1 MIYVLGRNAPGRR
14 EPDHV
19 VMQHRSEMT
28 IFSIYAQILITDPGV
43 GLLHFQFVDWGNFLV
58 KQVLVSWQMMPNSI
72 RLVAMPTPQFQNQS
86 PRCKHSP
93 KEPINVI
100 SI

>member
-1 MIYVLGRNAPGRR
+1 MKL
-14 EPDHV
+14 
-19 VMQHRSEMT
+19 
-28 IFSIYAQILITDPGV
+28 FSIYAQILVTDPGV
-43 GLLHFQFVDWGNFLV
+43 GLLHFQYVDWGNFLV
-58 KQVLVSWQMMPNSI
+58 KQVLVSLQMAPNSI

-86 PRCKHSP
+86 PRCKHNP